1 MQRNMSSIESL
12 PHVRYEGP
20 QSTSALAY
28 RHYDADA
35 LVLGKTM
42 AQHLRLAVCYWHT
55 FVWPG
60 SDVFGQPTFTRP
72 WHAAGDE
79 LTMARRKADAAF
91 ALIERIGVPFYT
103 FHDTDVAPEGTDLAH
118 YRSNLAAMVDVL
130 GQKQEETGIALLW
143 GTANLFGHPRYAAG
157 AASNPD
163 PEVFAY
169 AATQVYSALNAT
181 HRLGGANYVMW
192 GGREGYD
199 TLLNTDLA
207 RERSQLGR
215 FMQMVVE
222 HKHKIG
228 FKGQLLIEPKPL
240 EPTKHQYDFDSATV
254 YGFLKD
260 FGLEREIRLNIE
272 ANHATL
278 AGHSFQHEIATALAL
293 GVFGSIDANR
303 GDPQNGWDTDQFPN
317 SVEDLTLA
325 LYEILRAGGIGPG
338 GFNFD
343 AKVRRQSMDP
353 IDLLHGHVGAIDAL
367 ALALKSA
374 ARLIEDGQLEKFK
387 AERYAGWDGELGRGI
402 LAGGMSL
409 SQVAEH
415 AFVHDIRPLPVSG
428 RQEWL
433 ENRVNAAIFG
443 GAA

>member
-1 MQRNMSSIESL
+1 MTSFESL
-12 PHVRYEGP
+12 PPVRYEGP
-20 QSTSALAY
+20 QSTNPLAY
-28 RHYDADA
+28 RHYDAKER
-35 LVLGKTM
+35 VLGKTM
-42 AQHLRLAVCYWHT
+42 EQHLRLAVCYWHT

-60 SDVFGQPTFTRP
+60 SDVFGQGTFARP
-72 WHAAGDE
+72 WHVPGDE
-79 LTMARRKADAAF
+79 LTLARRKADAAF
-91 ALIERIGVPFYT
+91 GLISRLGVPFYT
-103 FHDTDVAPEGTDLAH
+103 FHDTDVAPEGASLAD
-118 YRSNLAAMVDVL
+118 YRSNLSAMVDVL
-130 GQKQEETGIALLW
+130 AQKQQETGIQLLW
-143 GTANLFGHPRYAAG
+143 GTANLFSHPRYAAG

-169 AATQVYSALNAT
+169 AATQVFSALNAT

-199 TLLNTDLA
+199 TLLNTDLR
-207 RERSQLGR
+207 RERRQLGR

-228 FKGQLLIEPKPL
+228 FQGQLLIEPMPL
-240 EPTKHQYDFDSATV
+240 EPTKHQYDYDSATV

-260 FGLEREIRLNIE
+260 FGLEHEIKLNIE

-278 AGHSFQHEIATALAL
+278 AGHSFQHEIATAASL
-293 GVFGSIDANR
+293 GIFGSIDANR

-325 LYEILRAGGIGPG
+325 MYEILRAGGVGSG

-353 IDLLHGHVGAIDAL
+353 VDLLHGHAGAIDAL
-367 ALALKSA
+367 ALALKGA
-374 ARLIEDGQLEKFK
+374 ARLIEAGELDRFR
-387 AERYAGWDGELGRGI
+387 AERYARWEGDLGRGI
-402 LAGGMSL
+402 LGGDMKL
-409 SQVAEH
+409 SEVAEY
-415 AFVHDIRPLPVSG
+415 AFVQDLRPKPVSG

-433 ENRVNAAIFG
+433 ENRVNAAIFDPV
-443 GAA
+443 A

>member
-1 MQRNMSSIESL
+1 MISFESL
-12 PHVRYEGP
+12 PQVRYEGP
-20 QSTSALAY
+20 QSSSPLAY
-28 RHYDADA
+28 RHYDASEC
-35 LVLGKTM
+35 VLGKTLE
-42 AQHLRLAVCYWHT
+42 QHLRLAVCYWHS

-60 SDVFGQPTFTRP
+60 SDVFGQGTFERP
-72 WHAAGDE
+72 WHTGGDE
-79 LTMARRKADAAF
+79 LMQARKKADAAF
-91 ALIERIGVPFYT
+91 ALISRLGVPFYT
-103 FHDTDVAPEGTDLAH
+103 FHDTDVAPEGVNLAE
-118 YRSNLAAMVDVL
+118 YRSNLSAMVDVL
-130 GQKQEETGIALLW
+130 AQKQEETGIALLW

-169 AATQVYSALNAT
+169 AATQVFSALNAT
-181 HRLGGANYVMW
+181 QQLGGANYVMW

-199 TLLNTDLA
+199 TLLNTDLQ
-207 RERSQLGR
+207 RERRQLGR
-215 FMQMVVE
+215 FMQMVVN
-222 HKHKIG
+222 HKHKVG

-254 YGFLKD
+254 YGFLKEFD
-260 FGLEREIRLNIE
+260 LEKDIKLNIE

-278 AGHSFQHEIATALAL
+278 AGHSFQHEIATAASL
-293 GVFGSIDANR
+293 GIFGSIDANR

-325 LYEILRAGGIGPG
+325 IYEILRAGGIGSG

-343 AKVRRQSMDP
+343 AKVRRQSLDP
-353 IDLLHGHVGAIDAL
+353 IDILHGHVGAIDAL

-374 ARLIEDGQLEKFK
+374 ARLIESRELEQFRQQ
-387 AERYAGWDGELGRGI
+387 RYASWDGELGRRIITGD
-402 LAGGMSL
+402 MNL
-409 SQVAEH
+409 SQLAEH
-415 AFVHDIRPLPVSG
+415 AFVHDLRPKPVSG

-433 ENRVNAAIFG
+433 ENRVNAAIFA

>member
-1 MQRNMSSIESL
+1 MTSFESL
-12 PHVRYEGP
+12 PQVLYEGP
-20 QSTSALAY
+20 QSTNPLAY
-28 RHYDADA
+28 RHYDAKER
-35 LVLGKTM
+35 VLGKTM
-42 AQHLRLAVCYWHT
+42 EQHLRLAVCYWHT

-60 SDVFGQPTFTRP
+60 NDVFGQATFARP
-72 WHAAGDE
+72 WHVPGDE
-79 LTMARRKADAAF
+79 LTLARRKADAAF
-91 ALIERIGVPFYT
+91 GLISRLGVPFYT
-103 FHDTDVAPEGTDLAH
+103 FHDTDVAPEGASLAD
-118 YRSNLAAMVDVL
+118 YRSNLSAMVDVL
-130 GQKQEETGIALLW
+130 AQKQQETGIQLLW
-143 GTANLFGHPRYAAG
+143 GTANLFSHPRYAAG

-169 AATQVYSALNAT
+169 AATQVFSALNAT

-199 TLLNTDLA
+199 TLLNTDLR
-207 RERSQLGR
+207 RERRQLGR

-228 FKGQLLIEPKPL
+228 FQGQLLIEPKPL
-240 EPTKHQYDFDSATV
+240 EPTKHQYDYDSATV
-254 YGFLKD
+254 YGFLKE
-260 FGLEREIRLNIE
+260 FGLEHEIKLNIE

-278 AGHSFQHEIATALAL
+278 AGHSFQHEIATAASL
-293 GVFGSIDANR
+293 GIFGSIDANR

-325 LYEILRAGGIGPG
+325 MYEILRAGGVGSG

-353 IDLLHGHVGAIDAL
+353 VDLLHGHAGAIDAL

-374 ARLIEDGQLEKFK
+374 ARLIEAGELERFR
-387 AERYAGWDGELGRGI
+387 AERYARWEGDLGRGI
-402 LAGGMSL
+402 LGGDMKL
-409 SQVAEH
+409 SEVAEY
-415 AFVHDIRPLPVSG
+415 AFVQDIRPKPVSG

-433 ENRVNAAIFG
+433 ENRVNAAIFDPV
-443 GAA
+443 

>member
-1 MQRNMSSIESL
+1 MTSFESL
-12 PHVRYEGP
+12 PPVRYEGP
-20 QSTSALAY
+20 QSTNPLAY
-28 RHYDADA
+28 RHYDAKER
-35 LVLGKTM
+35 VLGKTM
-42 AQHLRLAVCYWHT
+42 EQHLRLAVCYWHT

-60 SDVFGQPTFTRP
+60 NDVFGQGTFARP
-72 WHAAGDE
+72 WHVPGDE
-79 LTMARRKADAAF
+79 LTLARRKADAAF
-91 ALIERIGVPFYT
+91 GLISRLGVPFYT
-103 FHDTDVAPEGTDLAH
+103 FHDTDVAPEGASLAD
-118 YRSNLAAMVDVL
+118 YRGNLSAMVDVL
-130 GQKQEETGIALLW
+130 AQKQQETGIQLLW
-143 GTANLFGHPRYAAG
+143 GTANLFSHPRYAAG

-169 AATQVYSALNAT
+169 AATQVFSALNAT

-199 TLLNTDLA
+199 TLLNTDLR
-207 RERSQLGR
+207 RERRQLGR

-228 FKGQLLIEPKPL
+228 FQGQLLIEPKPL
-240 EPTKHQYDFDSATV
+240 EPTKHQYDYDSATV
-254 YGFLKD
+254 YGFLKE
-260 FGLEREIRLNIE
+260 FGLEHEIKLNIE

-278 AGHSFQHEIATALAL
+278 AGHSFQHEIATAASL
-293 GVFGSIDANR
+293 GIFGSIDANR

-325 LYEILRAGGIGPG
+325 MYEILRAGGVGSG

-353 IDLLHGHVGAIDAL
+353 VDLLHGHAGAIDAL

-374 ARLIEDGQLEKFK
+374 ARLIEAGELERFR
-387 AERYAGWDGELGRGI
+387 AERYARWEGDLGRGI
-402 LAGGMSL
+402 LGGDMKL
-409 SQVAEH
+409 SEVAEY
-415 AFVHDIRPLPVSG
+415 AFVQDIRPKPVSG

-433 ENRVNAAIFG
+433 ENRVNAAIFDPV
-443 GAA
+443 A

>member
-1 MQRNMSSIESL
+1 MNCFEPIA
-12 PHVRYEGP
+12 PVRYEGP
-20 QSTSALAY
+20 HTGNALAY
-28 RHYDADA
+28 RHYDREA
-35 LVLGKTM
+35 LVLGKSM
-42 AQHLRLAVCYWHT
+42 EDHLRLAVCYWHT

-60 SDVFGQPTFTRP
+60 SDVFGAGTFARP
-72 WHAAGDE
+72 WHTGADE
-79 LTMARRKADAAF
+79 LTLARRKADAAF
-91 ALIERIGVPFYT
+91 TLVSRLGVPFYT
-103 FHDTDVAPEGTDLAH
+103 FHDTDVAPEGENLAQ

-130 GQKQEETGIALLW
+130 GQKQEETGIKLLW
-143 GTANLFGHPRYAAG
+143 GTANLFSHPRYAAG

-163 PEVFAY
+163 PGVFAY
-169 AATQVYSALNAT
+169 AATQVHSALNAT
-181 HRLGGANYVMW
+181 HQLGGANYVMW

-199 TLLNTDLA
+199 TLLNTDLK
-207 RERSQLGR
+207 RERQQLGR

-240 EPTKHQYDFDSATV
+240 EPTKHQYDYDSATV

-260 FGLEREIRLNIE
+260 FGLEREIKLNIE

-278 AGHSFQHEIATALAL
+278 AGHSFQHEIATAAAL
-293 GVFGSIDANR
+293 GIFGSIDANR

-325 LYEILRAGGIGPG
+325 MYEILRAGGMGQG

-343 AKVRRQSMDP
+343 AKVRRQSIDP
-353 IDLLHGHVGAIDAL
+353 IDILHGHVGAIDAL

-374 ARLIEDGQLEKFK
+374 ARLVESGELERFRS
-387 AERYAGWDGELGRGI
+387 ERYAGWDKDFGRSVLTGD
-402 LAGGMSL
+402 MKL
-409 SQVAEH
+409 SDVAEY
-415 AFVHDIRPLPVSG
+415 AFVQDVRPAPVSG

-433 ENRVNAAIFG
+433 ENRVNDAIFG
-443 GAA
+443 HAS

>member
-1 MQRNMSSIESL
+1 MQRNMSSFESL

-20 QSTSALAY
+20 HSANPLAY
-28 RHYDADA
+28 RHYDAEA
-35 LVLGKTM
+35 VVLGKTM
-42 AQHLRLAVCYWHT
+42 KQHLRLAVCYWHT

-60 SDVFGQPTFTRP
+60 SDVFGQPMFARP
-72 WHAAGDE
+72 WHAGGDE
-79 LTMARRKADAAF
+79 STLARRKADAAF
-91 ALIERIGVPFYT
+91 ALIERMGVPFYT
-103 FHDTDVAPEGTDLAH
+103 FHDTDVAPEGANLAQ

-130 GQKQEETGIALLW
+130 AQKQEETGIALLW

-157 AASNPD
+157 AASNPN

-199 TLLNTDLA
+199 TLLNTDLGH
-207 RERSQLGR
+207 ERQQLGR

-254 YGFLKD
+254 YGFLKE
-260 FGLEREIRLNIE
+260 FGLEREVRLNIE

-278 AGHSFQHEIATALAL
+278 AGHSFQHEIATAMSL
-293 GVFGSIDANR
+293 GIFGSIDANR

-325 LYEILRAGGIGPG
+325 MYEILRAGGMGSG

-343 AKVRRQSMDP
+343 ARVRRQSIDP
-353 IDLLHGHVGAIDAL
+353 IDILHGHIGAIDVL

-374 ARLIEDGQLEKFK
+374 ARLVEEGQLEQFR
-387 AERYAGWDGELGRGI
+387 AERYAGWEGELGRSI
-402 LAGGMSL
+402 LSGGMSL
-409 SQVAEH
+409 SQIAEH
-415 AFVHDIRPLPVSG
+415 AFVHDVQPKPVSG

-433 ENRVNAAIFG
+433 ENRVNAAIFE

>member
-1 MQRNMSSIESL
+1 MTSFESL
-12 PHVRYEGP
+12 PQVRYEGP
-20 QSTSALAY
+20 QSTSPLAY
-28 RHYDADA
+28 RHYDAGER
-35 LVLGKTM
+35 VLGKTM
-42 AQHLRLAVCYWHT
+42 EQHLRLAVCYWHT

-60 SDVFGQPTFTRP
+60 SDVFGQGTFERH
-72 WHAAGDE
+72 WHTGGDE
-79 LTMARRKADAAF
+79 LTQARKKADAAF
-91 ALIERIGVPFYT
+91 ALISRLGVPFYT
-103 FHDTDVAPEGTDLAH
+103 FHDTDVAPEGMNLAE
-118 YRSNLAAMVDVL
+118 YRSNLSAMVDVL
-130 GQKQEETGIALLW
+130 AQKQEEAGLSLLW
-143 GTANLFGHPRYAAG
+143 GTANLFSHPRYAAG

-169 AATQVYSALNAT
+169 AATQVFSALNAT
-181 HRLGGANYVMW
+181 QQLGGANYVMW

-199 TLLNTDLA
+199 TLLNTDLL
-207 RERSQLGR
+207 RERRQLGR
-215 FMQMVVE
+215 FMQMVVN

-254 YGFLKD
+254 YGFLKEFD
-260 FGLEREIRLNIE
+260 LEKEIKLNIE

-278 AGHSFQHEIATALAL
+278 AGHSFQHEIATAASL
-293 GVFGSIDANR
+293 GIFGSIDANR

-325 LYEILRAGGIGPG
+325 IYEILRAGGIGSG

-353 IDLLHGHVGAIDAL
+353 IDILHGHVGAIDAL

-374 ARLIEDGQLEKFK
+374 ARLIESRELEQFRQQ
-387 AERYAGWDGELGRGI
+387 RYASWDGELGRRIITGD
-402 LAGGMSL
+402 MNL
-409 SQVAEH
+409 SQLAEH
-415 AFVHDIRPLPVSG
+415 AFVHDLRPRPVSG

-433 ENRVNAAIFG
+433 ENRVNAAIFAG
-443 GAA
+443 TA

>member
-1 MQRNMSSIESL
+1 MTSFESL
-12 PHVRYEGP
+12 PQVRYEGP
-20 QSTSALAY
+20 QSTNPLAY
-28 RHYDADA
+28 RHYDAKER
-35 LVLGKTM
+35 VLGKTM
-42 AQHLRLAVCYWHT
+42 EQHLRLAVCYWHT

-60 SDVFGQPTFTRP
+60 SDVFGQGTFARP
-72 WHAAGDE
+72 WHVPGDE
-79 LTMARRKADAAF
+79 LTLARRKADAAF
-91 ALIERIGVPFYT
+91 SLISRLGVPFYT
-103 FHDTDVAPEGTDLAH
+103 FHDTDVAPEGASLAD
-118 YRSNLAAMVDVL
+118 YRSNLSAMVDVL
-130 GQKQEETGIALLW
+130 AQKQQETGIQLLW
-143 GTANLFGHPRYAAG
+143 GTANLFSHPRYAAG

-169 AATQVYSALNAT
+169 AATQVFSALNAT

-199 TLLNTDLA
+199 TLLNTDLR
-207 RERSQLGR
+207 RERRQLGR

-228 FKGQLLIEPKPL
+228 FQGQLLIEPKPL
-240 EPTKHQYDFDSATV
+240 EPTKHQYDYDSATV
-254 YGFLKD
+254 YGFLKE
-260 FGLEREIRLNIE
+260 FGLEHEIKLNIE

-278 AGHSFQHEIATALAL
+278 AGHSFQHEIATAASL
-293 GVFGSIDANR
+293 GIFGSIDANR

-325 LYEILRAGGIGPG
+325 MYEILRAGGVGSG

-353 IDLLHGHVGAIDAL
+353 VDLLHGHAGAIDAL

-374 ARLIEDGQLEKFK
+374 ARLIEAGELDRFR
-387 AERYAGWDGELGRGI
+387 AERYARWEGELGRGI
-402 LAGGMSL
+402 LGGDMKL
-409 SQVAEH
+409 SEVAEY
-415 AFVHDIRPLPVSG
+415 AFVQDIRPKPVSG

-433 ENRVNAAIFG
+433 ENRVNAAIFDPV
-443 GAA
+443 A